1 MSNPYNTL
9 DYMEARDEQKRVSDA
24 QREFSV
30 MMMEFKNRWAKVLEF
45 ETRDILDRAA
55 DDAEQ
60 EFLSTMTDDAEAG
73 LKARLTDILDE
84 ECREDY
90 RAEVRHMTAQP
101 INLKAA
107 I

>member
-30 MMMEFKNRWAKVLEF
+30 MMMEFKNRWAKVLEV
-45 ETRDILDRAA
+45 ETSTILDRAA

-60 EFLSTMTDDAEAG
+60 EFLSTMIDDAEGG
-73 LKARLTDILDE
+73 LKARLSDIDE
-84 ECREDY
+84 EGSREDY

-101 INLKAA
+101 VNLKAA

>member
-30 MMMEFKNRWAKVLEF
+30 MMMEFKNRWAKVLEV
-45 ETRDILDRAA
+45 ETSTILDRAA
-55 DDAEQ
+55 DE
-60 EFLSTMTDDAEAG
+60 EFLSTMIDDAEGG
-73 LKARLTDILDE
+73 LKARLSDIDE
-84 ECREDY
+84 EGSREDY

-101 INLKAA
+101 VNLKAA

>member
-1 MSNPYNTL
+1 MSNVYSDLN
-9 DYMEARDEQKRVSDA
+9 YIEATDEQKRVSDA

-30 MMMEFKNRWAKVLEF
+30 MMMEFKNRWAKVLDV
-45 ETRDILDRAA
+45 ETSTILDRAA

-60 EFLSTMTDDAEAG
+60 EFLGTMIDGAEGG
-73 LKARLTDILDE
+73 LKARLADILDE

-90 RAEVRHMTAQP
+90 RAEVRHMTASP
-101 INLKAA
+101 VNLKAA